1 VAGTHTLTRRS
12 TAPRIVRRM
21 VGRRLGVVTV
31 YGMKA
36 SGNCYKVQLLLEQLQ
51 RPYRWVDIDSAHG
64 ETRTPQF
71 LAKNANGKVP
81 LLELD
86 DGRLLSESSAILHFL
101 AEGTPYLPTDAW
113 LRAQVLQ
120 WMFFEQ
126 YSHEPYIAVARFI
139 CGWLPADHARRTEL
153 PRLLERGAQA
163 LAVMER
169 HLCGHEFFSGD
180 SYTIADIA
188 LFAYTHCAADGGFD
202 LAAYPEVCTWLARV
216 QAQPRFVRMQL

>member
-1 VAGTHTLTRRS
+1 
-12 TAPRIVRRM
+12 M
-21 VGRRLGVVTV
+21 VTV

-86 DGRLLSESSAILHFL
+86 DGRLLSESNAILHFL
-101 AEGTPYLPTDAW
+101 AEGTSYLPTDPW

-126 YSHEPYIAVARFI
+126 YSHEPYVAVARFI
-139 CGWLPADHARRTEL
+139 FSWLPADHARRTEL

-163 LAVMER
+163 LVVMEE
-169 HLCGHEFFSGD
+169 HLCGREFFAGD

-216 QAQPRFVRMQL
+216 QAQPRFVRMQV

>member
-1 VAGTHTLTRRS
+1 
-12 TAPRIVRRM
+12 
-21 VGRRLGVVTV
+21 VVTV

-86 DGRLLSESSAILHFL
+86 DGRLLSESNAILHFL
-101 AEGTPYLPTDAW
+101 AEGTSYLPTDPW

-126 YSHEPYIAVARFI
+126 YSHEPYVAVARFI

-163 LAVMER
+163 LVVMEE
-169 HLCGHEFFSGD
+169 HLCGREFFAGD

-216 QAQPRFVRMQL
+216 QAQPRFVRMQV

>member
-1 VAGTHTLTRRS
+1 
-12 TAPRIVRRM
+12 M
-21 VGRRLGVVTV
+21 VTV

-86 DGRLLSESSAILHFL
+86 DGRLLSESNAILHFL
-101 AEGTPYLPTDAW
+101 AEGTPYLPADAW

-139 CGWLPADHARRTEL
+139 CGWLPTDHARRTEL

-163 LAVMER
+163 LTVMEK
-169 HLCGHEFFSGD
+169 HLSGREFFAGD

-216 QAQPRFVRMQL
+216 QAQPRFVRMQV